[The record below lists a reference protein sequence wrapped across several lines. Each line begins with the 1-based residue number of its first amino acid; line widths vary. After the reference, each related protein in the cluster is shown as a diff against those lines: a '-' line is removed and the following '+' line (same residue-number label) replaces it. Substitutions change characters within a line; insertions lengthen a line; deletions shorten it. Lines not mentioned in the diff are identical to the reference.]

1 MKKNIFL
8 KNFIKGNI
16 LITTKIDIMDSK
28 KKKKLNN

>member
-28 KKKKLNN
+28 KKKN